1 MKEVVRFGCDGSYSF
16 DNTCKLDFGSR
27 CNRFEHRF
35 RLNSFRSDVDSD
47 GNARES
53 LLKPKIKIKKK
64 TSCLV
69 STVVFGQPDPPLDG
83 LMRSM
88 SNRKQKKKTKKK
100 TRKEWEANRER
111 LNKIQRPD
119 GVIRLKLTRTEPSE
133 KNRYDLIISADSRL

>member
-64 TSCLV
+64 NQLPSFDRGV
-69 STVVFGQPDPPLDG
+69 WSAGPASR
-83 LMRSM
+83 RSDEIDVE
-88 SNRKQKKKTKKK
+88 QKTKKK
-100 TRKEWEANRER
+100 
-111 LNKIQRPD
+111 NKKKD
-119 GVIRLKLTRTEPSE
+119 AEGVGGKS
-133 KNRYDLIISADSRL
+133 